1 MQLQYRYVHVGN
13 AYPVHVPYVHVQ
25 QRQSMYAVNH
35 GKHVAPLDSITGT
48 QFVHLSSRLTV
59 VNTVKST
66 LPLR

>member
-13 AYPVHVPYVHVQ
+13 AYPVHVPYVQ
-25 QRQSMYAVNH
+25 QRQSMHAVNH